1 MSSKSARPSDRSTA
15 AKRPAPAP
23 TPPPTTDGWT
33 AQLVGGA
40 LCLDFANTVPTYLA
54 DEDSFVDHLPD
65 YASLLAWCVQVDL
78 LDAATIVRLR
88 QAATRRP
95 GDAERVLRDAR
106 TLRLAI
112 YEAFAAAANDQPAD
126 DATLAT
132 LSRFHAAAAQHERLV
147 HRSNDDDHP
156 HDTYVLEHAAD
167 DDAALDAMLWPIARS
182 AVDLLLSGRHARV
195 RVCEAA
201 AQEACTWLFVDESK
215 NHSRRWC
222 SMRDCGNRAKVRR
235 HYQRSKRDAS

>member
-1 MSSKSARPSDRSTA
+1 MRPTS
-15 AKRPAPAP
+15 AKRPA
-23 TPPPTTDGWT
+23 PPPTTDGWT
-33 AQLVGGA
+33 AQRVGGA

-78 LDAATIVRLR
+78 LDAQAVVRLR
-88 QAATRRP
+88 QAQTRRP

-147 HRSNDDDHP
+147 HHS
-156 HDTYVLEHAAD
+156 DTYVLEHAAD

-201 AQEACTWLFVDESK
+201 AEESCTWLFVDESK